1 MYPSFVHA
9 GPNLRQTVS
18 TPILD
23 RMAPLPPPM
32 SAWKNSSTILTAI
45 WIMVGIGLILWR
57 PSVGLLRSW
66 MFEHL
71 ARMSPDLP
79 LGPRVILIVG
89 VFLLCGVASVTIHEL
104 GHVLAGLAA
113 GFRFESLVVG
123 PLRLDR
129 RFRVS
134 LHGIPV
140 AFRAG
145 WADLYPV
152 RTARPQLR
160 VVAMVLAGPA
170 ANFLTASV
178 VYLSP
183 LFAMPYWLVFVVVS
197 VLEGL
202 LDLMP
207 YRSRTS
213 PSDGWVI
220 WKALTN
226 RPWAERCLAL
236 MQLRAE
242 NKQGVMPESLSAHPL
257 AAAVAYQDD
266 SEDTIYAHAF
276 AYSAAFHQH
285 KDSEAAAA
293 LEVCLRY
300 SGSAPPALRQAL
312 ISDAAVFQGRR
323 RRQPDLARQWL
334 ASLPNSLNTWLRWRA
349 EAAICEAQQDYAGAL
364 TRLEACE
371 KAIQAWPSPARES
384 VMRTLTRWQSELRAQ
399 VEERD
404 L

>member
-1 MYPSFVHA
+1 MYPSLVPA
-9 GPNLRQTVS
+9 GSSLPQTVS

-23 RMAPLPPPM
+23 RLAPLPARASP
-32 SAWKNSSTILTAI
+32 WKNSSTILVGI
-45 WIMVGIGLILWR
+45 WIMVGIGLLLWR
-57 PSVGLLRSW
+57 PSIGSIRSW
-66 MFEHL
+66 MFAHL
-71 ARMSPDLP
+71 NRMSPGLP
-79 LGPRVILIVG
+79 LGPRVILIAG
-89 VFLLCGVASVTIHEL
+89 VFLLCGAISVTIHEL

-123 PLRLDR
+123 PFRLDR
-129 RFRVS
+129 SFRIS

-145 WADLYPV
+145 WADLYPAG
-152 RTARPQLR
+152 RALPQLR
-160 VVAMVLAGPA
+160 LMTMVLAGPA
-170 ANFLTASV
+170 ANFLTASAV
-178 VYLSP
+178 FLSP
-183 LFAMPYWLVFVVVS
+183 LFAMPYSLVFVGVS

-207 YRSRTS
+207 YRSQTS
-213 PSDGWVI
+213 PSDGWVVG
-220 WKALTN
+220 KALTN

-242 NKQGVMPESLSAHPL
+242 NARAVMPESFSADAL
-257 AAAVAYQDD
+257 AAAVAYKDD

-285 KDSEAAAA
+285 NDSEAGAA
-293 LEVCLRY
+293 LEACLRY
-300 SGSAPPALRQAL
+300 SAYAPTALRQAL

-334 ASLPNSLNTWLRWRA
+334 STLPSSLNTWLRWRA
-349 EAAICEAQQDYAGAL
+349 EAALCEAQQDYAGAL
-364 TRLEACE
+364 TKLEMCE
-371 KAIQAWPSPARES
+371 KAIQGWPSPARES
-384 VMRTLTRWQSELRAQ
+384 VMRTVARWQSELRQ
-399 VEERD
+399 HVTQRD